1 MRGRGQQ
8 DRGRRGRRV
17 QQEDSER
24 ELFQSII
31 LVAIIFL
38 FGGVGDILSLLL
50 LVIRY
55 SATLGTRS
63 LANNSTRNVPIFEIF
78 SEIESQN

>member
-1 MRGRGQQ
+1 MDPQRA
-8 DRGRRGRRV
+8 RRHHLHLQLRQALPRTIDFLVPASRMLEQYRR
-17 QQEDSER
+17 
-24 ELFQSII
+24 SI
-31 LVAIIFL
+31 
-38 FGGVGDILSLLL
+38 L